1 MWWQWLIFGLI
12 FLAIPF
18 GLHGMKEYTAKKI
31 NPTEE
36 QKKMA
41 NQRFTKLCL
50 FYWLCDFFYMT
61 FIIDSLTWKFILGGL
76 IMVIIFY
83 NLSKAFINGNRS
95 LDFGLIQDFI
105 VGIGLTVYLI
115 YIIPNLDL
123 KNIIIPIVSA
133 VYGGLLTL
141 VGVAWTIRKSDND
154 RKQEQEQKA
163 KPVVFICDP
172 RTMADQREKP
182 ILRNLLSKN
191 HRGSLQES
199 PKNNC
204 ACKLPEIIIN
214 NSDYSHASVI
224 GFRINN
230 DCHLYDIGQVLP
242 KNSTLKLDSDF
253 RFIYKDEINY
263 VAILIQDMLDN
274 IYEFEVRVDIEEE
287 IDKTIKILS
296 GIEMKKTTLPL
307 NAKEI

>member
-1 MWWQWLIFGLI
+1 MCGYWIGFIVYLLLIIGGIYALKLSKLLGIRYLIFSLFIDAFYISIPYQNITCQFI
-12 FLAIPF
+12 F
-18 GLHGMKEYTAKKI
+18 
-31 NPTEE
+31 
-36 QKKMA
+36 
-41 NQRFTKLCL
+41 
-50 FYWLCDFFYMT
+50 
-61 FIIDSLTWKFILGGL
+61 GGL
-76 IMVIIFY
+76 TLLTIFV
-83 NLSKAFINGNRS
+83 NLSVNFVQSDKNKLIKRFE
-95 LDFGLIQDFI
+95 LVFDFVLGVGLSI
-105 VGIGLTVYLI
+105 YLI
-115 YIIPNLDL
+115 YIIPNPDL

-199 PKNNC
+199 PKKNC

-274 IYEFEVRVDIEEE
+274 IYEFEVRVDIEEG